1 MISSRLDI
9 GWQHTCFVG
18 LFILDVL
25 TYFSHSAW
33 MAYRQFDNLNAINN
47 LALEIAF
54 LSFCN
59 WKKFFGLWWRFF
71 YFSFNLI
78 TRTASSSQT
87 TSRLELDSMMGD
99 SKASRQPI
107 FNSSGLILLI
117 TSLAN
122 LFPTS
127 GALWS
132 TYFWNLLIPRRVCWH
147 HRRMLSISFHFIWI
161 LALYR
166 FDEALLYRPII
177 CAA

>member
-1 MISSRLDI
+1 MPSTIWHWKLP
-9 GWQHTCFVG
+9 
-18 LFILDVL
+18 
-25 TYFSHSAW
+25 FSHFAIEIISL
-33 MAYRQFDNLNAINN
+33 AYDDG
-47 LALEIAF
+47 F
-54 LSFCN
+54 LFQ
-59 WKKFFGLWWRFF
+59 LQ
-71 YFSFNLI
+71 LI

-132 TYFWNLLIPRRVCWH
+132 TYF
-147 HRRMLSISFHFIWI
+147 
-161 LALYR
+161 
-166 FDEALLYRPII
+166 
-177 CAA
+177 

>member
-1 MISSRLDI
+1 MPPTIWHWKLP
-9 GWQHTCFVG
+9 
-18 LFILDVL
+18 
-25 TYFSHSAW
+25 FSH
-33 MAYRQFDNLNAINN
+33 FAI
-47 LALEIAF
+47 EKI
-54 LSFCN
+54 
-59 WKKFFGLWWRFF
+59 LWLMMTVF

-132 TYFWNLLIPRRVCWH
+132 TYF
-147 HRRMLSISFHFIWI
+147 
-161 LALYR
+161 
-166 FDEALLYRPII
+166 
-177 CAA
+177 